1 MGFVNDLTGQRFG
14 KLVVLERAGSS
25 KHSKA
30 TWLCICDCGSE
41 TIVVGNNLQ
50 NQTRSCGCSQYTG
63 TYSIRERAIRLHS
76 QSPRQGKLVLTP
88 RNPNWSATDRA

>member
-25 KHSKA
+25 KQSKA

-50 NQTRSCGCSQYTG
+50 NQTRSCGCGQSTG
-63 TYSIRERAIRLHS
+63 TYSIRSMKPGGRRMGAEF
-76 QSPRQGKLVLTP
+76 RQCIGGE
-88 RNPNWSATDRA
+88 